1 MTKKILSV
9 LLTLFLLLSCSNSSV
24 SNAGSLLWKVS
35 GNGLENPSYLF
46 GTHHLVPISILDSI
60 YGIRSAFENTKQT
73 VGELDMSDMAGMQM
87 QIMSQAAMPEGVTY
101 SSLLDHE
108 EEMLLDSMLRDVLGV
123 GLEKLGGMLKPAV
136 LTNLISISLFQR
148 FYPSAA
154 SAQSLDQYFQD
165 EAIRL
170 SRPVMGLETAQDQ
183 IDLLLNIQTLQR
195 QADMLICMVKHPD
208 LLKEQMDDLQVAYH
222 AQDIDALRE
231 LYDKEI
237 PDDPCPNTD
246 AEKNALNGDRN
257 RKWLEKLPAIMK
269 EKSSFIAVGCLHLPG
284 EEGLIEGL
292 RKLGYTVEA
301 VR

>member
-170 SRPVMGLETAQDQ
+170 SRPVMGAGNSSRSDRLVAKYS
-183 IDLLLNIQTLQR
+183 NITKASR
-195 QADMLICMVKHPD
+195 YVDMYGEASRLVERTDGRSSGSIS
-208 LLKEQMDDLQVAYH
+208 
-222 AQDIDALRE
+222 
-231 LYDKEI
+231 
-237 PDDPCPNTD
+237 CP
-246 AEKNALNGDRN
+246 
-257 RKWLEKLPAIMK
+257 
-269 EKSSFIAVGCLHLPG
+269 
-284 EEGLIEGL
+284 
-292 RKLGYTVEA
+292 GY
-301 VR
+301 